1 MGSRHST
8 AEETEAAYA
17 ATMGPEL
24 GAIFY
29 KLFCEIGTL
38 RILWD
43 QFVVLYATKKERLAI
58 LNRSGGTFFSL
69 VQKTFWQQTLLT
81 LCRLT
86 DRGRVGG
93 RSNASICYLPELI
106 LDDGLKHEVLP
117 LIARACESTKFA
129 RDWRNRRVAHT
140 DLELLVGRSATELA
154 AAGKDQV
161 EDAIAAIGAVLSR
174 VQLHYQG
181 STLWVGSQPCLGGA
195 EAVLHVLRDG
205 IEAEDRRRERIKNR
219 TFTREDVWARPPV

>member
-8 AEETEAAYA
+8 AEETEAAYVA
-17 ATMGPEL
+17 AMGAEL

-43 QFVVLYATKKERLAI
+43 QFVELFATKKERLSI

-69 VQKTFWQQTLLT
+69 VQQSFWQQTLLT

-86 DRGRVGG
+86 DRDRIGG
-93 RSNASICYLPELI
+93 RSNASICYLPGLVTDDRLKQELQ
-106 LDDGLKHEVLP
+106 P
-117 LIARACESTKFA
+117 LIAHACESTKFA
-129 RDWRNRRVAHT
+129 RDWRNRRIAHT

-161 EDAIAAIGAVLSR
+161 ENAIIAIGAVLSR

-181 STLWVGSQPCLGGA
+181 STLWVGSVPCLGGA

-205 IEAEDRRRERIKNR
+205 IQAEDQRRERIRNR
-219 TFTREDVWARPPV
+219 TYTREDVWAKPPL